1 MSERPVG
8 DGDVGRVDIGHVD
21 VAGDDRIDAIAARDD
36 IVVVN
41 AVEAET
47 LDGWQINVG
56 QQNTPFRVGYGVYRT
71 PSVAASGM
79 PAVLRHRFWLPP
91 EKEQVCGRKYIGML
105 LYASERDD
113 YRYTLQAGAELL
125 GTVRPQ
131 RLDNRRHLIVAE
143 RPVEILGAGVPFT
156 VRAEGTGPCY
166 LEKLLFLTELPEA
179 SSFAPRLDRL
189 STRVTGPGTIELHG
203 IASEPVSV
211 TATATPLEGVG
222 ATVSAASGEP
232 YPLLALPLRGLTPG
246 LPYRIDVEAR
256 EPGGEVTR
264 ATVDL
269 PAAAPAPD
277 ADAAEIR
284 IPIEVV
290 DCGREDS
297 TGAAR
302 CGDAATGMPLT
313 FAVPLPR
320 GALRQPAARVSLAAS
335 AADPDADRDGEE
347 AQVRVHARWPD
358 GSARWALLDTGCP
371 GGAPPAVGMV
381 TLTDADA
388 TAPASASDLTWS
400 REGGAVTAG
409 NGHVRVTMRQGGGLF
424 ERIEVL
430 RDGEWPTICRG
441 GGLHGALG
449 SGVPLT
455 SGPVE
460 EVRIEEAGPRR
471 VAIRAE
477 LPVAD
482 PNGVEHLR
490 ASVLVQLNAGQPL
503 LTLTQRLVVVS
514 PLAGAAMHGDLS
526 HLADSGE
533 ADADIDGA
541 EHEKASL
548 LRVRSLEL
556 RLPWQPIRVAGM
568 PGGSTAAPAPGAP
581 VRLAHEHD
589 RAYRVEGE
597 GRSHTVE
604 GHASGRLVIESEA
617 GPCLLAVRDFW
628 ELYPKAV
635 RSDAD
640 TLAVELLPALGE
652 EVELPDFEREWHRLY
667 FWLDRP
673 SGCYRIK
680 VGSALTTELMLC
692 FAADGERQTATAD
705 WFQGRLAVRPDF
717 GYLASTGVLEPLA
730 AKHDSPHP
738 PYERMVDRALAEWL
752 EHRSSRHEVGFMNY
766 GDTFK
771 GDAEAGGFWE
781 NNEYDATWCHLVE
794 FLRGGDPRWLP
805 LGYETARHTLD
816 IDTCNHSRDPAQVG
830 AQVMH
835 MAGHVGGYLPPFF
848 RNKMAGSTAVPSHMW
863 VQGPA
868 LHFLLTGDPFAREV
882 LEHTA
887 RWMTANLRWFSLD
900 NARECGWQLTH
911 LCALDR
917 LGDDPRYL
925 NAAAIIVEH
934 VLAAQSPGGGW
945 QRVLTASHGGRGLPR
960 PLGEA
965 GFMVGVL
972 LSALRRYHDLTG
984 DQRVAEAITGGV
996 RWLVEHTYDR
1006 GAGHFRYTSCPEAGG
1021 DPSPEWSIQV
1031 LEGLADGNRIAPS
1044 AEVAAILRRNLA
1056 DIGLTGEELIGR
1068 PRVGKA
1074 LTQEARYI
1082 PTLLQALNDGAA
1094 EGPR

>member
-1 MSERPVG
+1 MSERLVG
-8 DGDVGRVDIGHVD
+8 HID
-21 VAGDDRIDAIAARDD
+21 VAGDDRIDTIAARDD

-56 QQNTPFRVGYGVYRT
+56 QRAMPFRVGYGVYRT
-71 PSVAASGM
+71 PSVAASGL
-79 PAVLRHRFWLPP
+79 PALLQHRFWMSP
-91 EKEQVCGRKYIGML
+91 EKELVCGRKYVGLL

-113 YRYTLQAGAELL
+113 YRYTLRAGAELL
-125 GTVRPQ
+125 GTVAPER
-131 RLDNRRHLIVAE
+131 RDNRRHLIVAD
-143 RPVEILGAGVPFT
+143 RPIEILGAGVPFT

-189 STRVTGPGTIELHG
+189 ITRVIGPGAVELHG
-203 IASEPVSV
+203 IASEPVVV
-211 TATATPLEGVG
+211 TATATPLEGAG
-222 ATVSAASGEP
+222 ATVTAASGDP
-232 YPLLALPLRGLTPG
+232 YPLLALPLRGLSLG
-246 LPYRIDVEAR
+246 RPYRIDVEAR

-269 PAAAPAPD
+269 PADSPAPE
-277 ADAAEIR
+277 ADAGDLR
-284 IPIEVV
+284 IPVEVI

-302 CGDAATGMPLT
+302 FGSSAPAGMPLT

-320 GALRQPAARVSLAAS
+320 GALRQPTARVSFAG
-335 AADPDADRDGEE
+335 PDADSDGEE

-371 GGAPPAVGMV
+371 GGALPAGGVVRLTGAHATLPAVAGAV
-381 TLTDADA
+381 TWRQED
-388 TAPASASDLTWS
+388 
-400 REGGAVTAG
+400 GVVTAG
-409 NGHVRVTMRQGGGLF
+409 NGHLRVTVRNGGALC

-430 RDGEWPTICRG
+430 RDGTWATICSG

-460 EVRIEEAGPRR
+460 EVRVEEAGPRR
-471 VAIRAE
+471 LAIRAE
-477 LPVAD
+477 VPVAD
-482 PNGVEHLR
+482 PHGVEHLR
-490 ASVLVQLNAGQPL
+490 ASVLLQLHAGQPF
-503 LTLTQRLVVVS
+503 LTLTQRLVVLS

-526 HLADSGE
+526 HLGDSAAD
-533 ADADIDGA
+533 AADIDGA
-541 EHEKASL
+541 EHERASL

-556 RLPWQPIRVAGM
+556 RLPWQPIRAAGIA
-568 PGGSTAAPAPGAP
+568 GGRTAAPAPGAP
-581 VRLAHEHD
+581 VRVVHEHD
-589 RAYRVEGE
+589 RAYRVEDAGQS
-597 GRSHTVE
+597 RMVE
-604 GHASGRLVIESEA
+604 GHACGRLAIDCEA
-617 GPCLLAVRDFW
+617 APCLLVLRDFW
-628 ELYPKAV
+628 ERYPKAV
-635 RSDAD
+635 RSDPEAI
-640 TLAVELLPALGE
+640 AVELLPALGV
-652 EVELPDFEREWHRLY
+652 EVDLPDYEREWHRLY

-673 SGCYRIK
+673 SGCYRLK
-680 VGSALTTELMLC
+680 VGSAVATELMLC
-692 FAADGERQTATAD
+692 FAAGGERQTAAAD
-705 WFQGRLAVRPDF
+705 WFQGHLAVRPGFD
-717 GYLASTGVLEPLA
+717 YLGSTGVLEPLA

-771 GDAEAGGFWE
+771 GSSEAGGFWE
-781 NNEYDATWCHLVE
+781 NNEYDSPWCHLVE
-794 FLRGGDPRWLP
+794 VLRGGDPRWLP
-805 LGYETARHTLD
+805 LGCEATRHLLD

-830 AQVMH
+830 AQVTH

-848 RNKMAGSTAVPSHMW
+848 RNKMAGSATVPSHMW

-868 LHFLLTGDPFAREV
+868 LYFLLTGDPFAREV

-900 NARECGWQLTH
+900 NARECGWQITH

-945 QRVLTASHGGRGLPR
+945 QRVLTASHGGRRLPR

-965 GFMVGVL
+965 GFMAGVL

-984 DQRVAEAITGGV
+984 DHRVADAITGGV
-996 RWLVEHTYDR
+996 RWLVEYTYDR
-1006 GAGHFRYTSCPEAGG
+1006 GAGHFRYTSCPQAGG
-1021 DPSPEWSIQV
+1021 EPSPEWSVQV

-1056 DIGLTGEELIGR
+1056 DIGLTGEKLLGR

-1082 PTLLQALNDGAA
+1082 PSLLQALNDGAA
-1094 EGPR
+1094 ESPR

>member
-1 MSERPVG
+1 MSGRRVG
-8 DGDVGRVDIGHVD
+8 HID
-21 VAGDDRIDAIAARDD
+21 VAGDERIDAIAARDD
-36 IVVVN
+36 AGVVN

-56 QQNTPFRVGYGVYRT
+56 QKAMPFRVGYGVYRT

-79 PAVLRHRFWLPP
+79 PAVLRHRFWLSP
-91 EKEQVCGRKYIGML
+91 EKERVCGRRYIGLL
-105 LYASERDD
+105 LYASEHDD

-125 GTVRPQ
+125 GTVRPE
-131 RLDNRRHLIVAE
+131 RRDNRRHLVVAE
-143 RPVEILGAGVPFT
+143 RSIEILGAGVPFT
-156 VRAEGTGPCY
+156 IRAEGTGPCY
-166 LEKLLFLTELPEA
+166 LEKVLFLAELPEA
-179 SSFAPRLDRL
+179 SSFAPRLERL
-189 STRVTGPGTIELHG
+189 STRVTGPGAVELHG
-203 IASEPVSV
+203 IASEPVAA
-211 TATATPLEGVG
+211 TATAKPIDGAG
-222 ATVSAASGEP
+222 ATVTAAGGDP
-232 YPLLALPLRGLTPG
+232 YPLLALPMRGLTPG
-246 LPYRIDVEAR
+246 VPYRIDVEAR
-256 EPGGEVTR
+256 EPGGEATR
-264 ATVDL
+264 ASVDV
-269 PAAAPAPD
+269 PADAPTPE
-277 ADAAEIR
+277 ADAAHLR
-284 IPIEVV
+284 VPIEVV

-302 CGDAATGMPLT
+302 CGASAPAGMPLT
-313 FAVPLPR
+313 FAVPLPP
-320 GALRQPAARVSLAAS
+320 GALRQPVARVSFAAT
-335 AADPDADRDGEE
+335 DKGPDGEE
-347 AQVRVHARWPD
+347 AQVRVHSRWPD
-358 GSARWALLDTGCP
+358 GSARWALLDVDCP
-371 GGAPPAVGMV
+371 RGALPAGGVVQLAGADGAAPAAVG
-381 TLTDADA
+381 
-388 TAPASASDLTWS
+388 DLTWS
-400 REGGAVTAG
+400 QEDGVVTAG
-409 NGHVRVTMRQGGGLF
+409 NGHVRVTVRRRGGLF

-430 RDGEWPTICRG
+430 RDGEWAAIGRG

-455 SGPVE
+455 SGPVR
-460 EVRIEEAGPRR
+460 EVRIEDVGPRR
-471 VAIRAE
+471 LAIRAE
-477 LPVAD
+477 LPVSD
-482 PNGVEHLR
+482 PEGVEHLH
-490 ASVLVQLNAGQPL
+490 ASVLVQLHAGQPF
-503 LTLTQRLVVVS
+503 LTLTHRLVVVS

-526 HLADSGE
+526 HLSDSAE
-533 ADADIDGA
+533 AHADIDGA
-541 EHEKASL
+541 EHERASL
-548 LRVRSLEL
+548 LRVRSVEL
-556 RLPWQPIRVAGM
+556 RLPWQPIRAAGIA
-568 PGGSTAAPAPGAP
+568 GGRTGAPAPGAP
-581 VRLAHEHD
+581 VRVAHEHD
-589 RAYRVEGE
+589 RAYRVDGE
-597 GRSHTVE
+597 GRSHTVD
-604 GHASGRLVIESEA
+604 GHASGRFAIDCEA
-617 GPCLLAVRDFW
+617 GPCLMVLRDFW
-628 ELYPKAV
+628 ERYPKAV
-635 RSDAD
+635 RCDPDA
-640 TLAVELLPALGE
+640 LAVELLPALGK
-652 EVELPDFEREWHRLY
+652 EVELPDYEREWHRLY

-673 SGCYRIK
+673 TGCYRLK
-680 VGSALTTELMLC
+680 VGSALATELMVC
-692 FAADGERQTATAD
+692 FATDGERQSAAAD
-705 WFQGRLAVRPDF
+705 WFQGHLAVRPDF
-717 GYLASTGVLEPLA
+717 EYVGSTGVLEPLA

-771 GDAEAGGFWE
+771 GSPEAGGFWE
-781 NNEYDATWCHLVE
+781 NNEYDFAWCHLVE

-805 LGYETARHTLD
+805 LGCEAARHVLD

-848 RNKMAGSTAVPSHMW
+848 RNKMAGSMTVPSHMW

-887 RWMTANLRWFSLD
+887 RWMTANLRWFTLD

-984 DQRVAEAITGGV
+984 DRRVAEAITGGV
-996 RWLVEHTYDR
+996 RWLVAHTYDR
-1006 GAGHFRYTSCPEAGG
+1006 AAGHFRYTSCPEAGG
-1021 DPSPEWSIQV
+1021 EPSPEWSIQV

-1044 AEVAAILRRNLA
+1044 TEVAAILRRNLA

-1094 EGPR
+1094 GATA

>member
-1 MSERPVG
+1 MSERPV
-8 DGDVGRVDIGHVD
+8 GHVD
-21 VAGDDRIDAIAARDD
+21 VAGDNRIDAIAARDD

-56 QQNTPFRVGYGVYRT
+56 QQNMPFRVGYGVYRT
-71 PSVAASGM
+71 SSVAASGM
-79 PAVLRHRFWLPP
+79 PAVLQHRFWLSP
-91 EKEQVCGRKYIGML
+91 EKEQVCGRRYIGLL
-105 LYASERDD
+105 LYASEGDD
-113 YRYTLQAGAELL
+113 YRFTIQAGSELL

-131 RLDNRRHLIVAE
+131 RWDNRRHVIVAE
-143 RPVEILGAGVPFT
+143 RPVEILSGGVPLT
-156 VRAEGTGPCY
+156 VRADGTGPCY
-166 LEKLLFLTELPEA
+166 LEKVLFLTELPDA

-189 STRVTGPGTIELHG
+189 SARVTGSGTVELHG
-203 IASEPVSV
+203 VASEPVAV
-211 TATATPLEGVG
+211 TATAAPLEGGG
-222 ATVSAASGEP
+222 ATVTATTADP

-246 LPYRIDVEAR
+246 RPYRIAVEAR
-256 EPGGEVTR
+256 EPGGGVTR
-264 ATVDL
+264 ASVDV
-269 PAAAPAPD
+269 PVDAPAPESD
-277 ADAAEIR
+277 PAELR
-284 IPIEVV
+284 FPIEVV
-290 DCGREDS
+290 DCGRDDS

-302 CGDAATGMPLT
+302 RGAAGPEGLPLT
-313 FAVPLPR
+313 FAVPLPQ
-320 GALRQPAARVSLAAS
+320 GSLRQPAARVSFAAN
-335 AADPDADRDGEE
+335 PEGEE
-347 AQVRVHARWPD
+347 VQVRVHARWPD
-358 GSARWALLDTGCP
+358 GSARWALLDAGCP
-371 GGAPPAVGMV
+371 GGALPASGVVRLTGADAA
-381 TLTDADA
+381 TDAA
-388 TAPASASDLTWS
+388 ASDLTW
-400 REGGAVTAG
+400 RQDDGAGSATAG
-409 NGHVRVTMRQGGGLF
+409 NGHLRVTVRRGAGLLDAIDVRRGGT
-424 ERIEVL
+424 
-430 RDGEWPTICRG
+430 WTTIG
-441 GGLHGALG
+441 HDGGLHGALG
-449 SGVPLT
+449 SGLPLS

-460 EVRIEEAGPRR
+460 DVCIQEAGPRR

-477 LPVAD
+477 LPVSD

-490 ASVLVQLNAGQPL
+490 ATVLVQVYTGQPF

-526 HLADSGE
+526 HLGE
-533 ADADIDGA
+533 SAAPPADIDGA
-541 EHEKASL
+541 EHEQASL

-556 RLPWQPIRVAGM
+556 RLPWQPVQAAGI
-568 PGGSTAAPAPGAP
+568 PGGGTAAPAPGAP
-581 VRLAHEHD
+581 VRVAHEHD
-589 RAYRVEGE
+589 RAYRVEE
-597 GRSHTVE
+597 GGSRRTVE
-604 GHASGRLVIESEA
+604 GHASGRIAVDCDA

-635 RSDAD
+635 RCDPDA
-640 TLAVELLPALGE
+640 LAVEVLPALGE
-652 EVELPDFEREWHRLY
+652 EVELPDYEREWHRLY

-680 VGSALTTELMLC
+680 VGSALTTELMLN
-692 FAADGERQTATAD
+692 FAADRERQNAAAD
-705 WFQGRLAVRPDF
+705 WFQGHLAVRPDF
-717 GYLASTGVLEPLA
+717 DYLGSTGVLEPLA

-752 EHRSSRHEVGFMNY
+752 EHRSTRHEVGFMNY

-771 GDAEAGGFWE
+771 GDAESGGFWE
-781 NNEYDATWCHLVE
+781 NSEYDATWCHLVE

-848 RNKMAGSTAVPSHMW
+848 RNKMAGSATMPSHMW

-868 LHFLLTGDPFAREV
+868 LYFLLTGDPFAGEV
-882 LEHTA
+882 LEDTA
-887 RWMTANLRWFSLD
+887 GWMTGNLRYYTIKS
-900 NARECGWQLTH
+900 ARECGWQLTH

-934 VLAAQSPGGGW
+934 ALAAQSPGGGW

-984 DQRVAEAITGGV
+984 DRRVAEAITGGV

-1006 GAGHFRYTSCPEAGG
+1006 AAGHFRYTSCPEAGG
-1021 DPSPEWSIQV
+1021 EPSPEWSIQV

-1094 EGPR
+1094 VGAG